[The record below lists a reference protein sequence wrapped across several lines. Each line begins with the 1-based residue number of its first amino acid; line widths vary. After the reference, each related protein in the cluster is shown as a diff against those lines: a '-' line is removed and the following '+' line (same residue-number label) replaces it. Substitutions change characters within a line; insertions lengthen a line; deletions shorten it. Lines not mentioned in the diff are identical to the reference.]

1 MSTNRERI
9 DNTIIKQPAVALER
23 GLLPGFQGK
32 YVVDQGWIAVVTEG
46 GSYKETLQPGH
57 HSLGRYKYNRDIK
70 MTNVNTKLQTLAVV
84 TNGEF
89 KVQQSVAGQM
99 PLVIDVDLS
108 LSVEYQV
115 SDPLRV
121 AMEIERP
128 VTALFDRVIQAT
140 RDAVAF
146 LSINEVR
153 TGGASIART
162 IQQNLQGML
171 LPKTIGIEV
180 SGVFITEIQ
189 ARDSGQDAL
198 AQTAYQNFQRLN
210 EWQVESYMTQ
220 NSQVTWQWLLINRPE
235 VAQMYIAQ
243 YGELA
248 KSMIDKGMLNTA
260 GFLTGPPGSSPTAA
274 GSGAMPGLLGGMP
287 GMPGAPGAAPQLPAP
302 AAPTLLDRM
311 KEERGMLGQMP
322 GAKVELRGG
331 VDRSNTPD
339 GSYVMRLEVPRTSGG
354 QLEIIFFCP
363 PSYPKEK
370 PSVDVLVNG
379 QPTPFQSSAL
389 NGWRGVE
396 YLVEVANDIRQRLG

>member
-1 MSTNRERI
+1 MTTNRERV
-9 DNTIIKQPAVALER
+9 DNTIIKQPAVALKR
-23 GLLPGFQGK
+23 GLIPGFQGR

-46 GSYKETLQPGH
+46 GSYKETLQPGD
-57 HSLGRYKYNRDIK
+57 HSLDRYKYNRDIK
-70 MTNVNTKLQTLAVV
+70 MTNVNTKIQTLAVV

-99 PLVIDVDLS
+99 PLIIDVDLS

-121 AMEIERP
+121 AMEFERP

-140 RDAVAF
+140 RDAVSF

-153 TGGASIART
+153 MGGASIART

-180 SGVFITEIQ
+180 FGVFITEIQ
-189 ARDSGQDAL
+189 PLNPGQDAL
-198 AQTAYQNFQRLN
+198 AQVAWNNYTAINDWQRDA
-210 EWQVESYMTQ
+210 YMTQ
-220 NSQVTWQWLLINRPE
+220 NSQVTWEWLLINRPE

-260 GFLTGPPGSSPTAA
+260 EFLTGPPGSSPTAA
-274 GSGAMPGLLGGMP
+274 DGNPP
-287 GMPGAPGAAPQLPAP
+287 P
-302 AAPTLLDRM
+302 PTLLDRM
-311 KEERGMLGQMP
+311 KEERGYLEKLP
-322 GAKVELRGG
+322 GARVELRGG

-354 QLEIIFFCP
+354 QLEIIFDCP
-363 PSYPKEK
+363 PGYPKAVSYTHLK
-370 PSVDVLVNG
+370 L
-379 QPTPFQSSAL
+379 PT
-389 NGWRGVE
+389 NR
-396 YLVEVANDIRQRLG
+396 EV

>member
-1 MSTNRERI
+1 MNTNRDRI

-23 GLLPGFQGK
+23 GLLPGFQGM

-57 HSLGRYKYNRDIK
+57 HSLGHYKYNRDIK

-89 KVQQSVAGQM
+89 KIQQSVAGQL
-99 PLVIDVDLS
+99 PLALDIDLG

-180 SGVFITEIQ
+180 FGVFIT
-189 ARDSGQDAL
+189 DA
-198 AQTAYQNFQRLN
+198 
-210 EWQVESYMTQ
+210 YMTQ
-220 NSQVTWQWLLINRPE
+220 NSQVTWEWLLINRPE

-260 GFLTGPPGSSPTAA
+260 EFLTGPPGSSPTAA
-274 GSGAMPGLLGGMP
+274 DGNPP
-287 GMPGAPGAAPQLPAP
+287 P
-302 AAPTLLDRM
+302 PTLLDRM
-311 KEERGMLGQMP
+311 KEERGYLEKLP
-322 GAKVELRGG
+322 GDRLLNLELPVRD
-331 VDRSNTPD
+331 DR
-339 GSYVMRLEVPRTSGG
+339 
-354 QLEIIFFCP
+354 
-363 PSYPKEK
+363 
-370 PSVDVLVNG
+370 
-379 QPTPFQSSAL
+379 
-389 NGWRGVE
+389 
-396 YLVEVANDIRQRLG
+396 

>member
-1 MSTNRERI
+1 MNTNRDRI

-23 GLLPGFQGK
+23 GLLPGFQGM

-57 HSLGRYKYNRDIK
+57 HSLGHYKYNRDIK

-89 KVQQSVAGQM
+89 KIQQSVAGQL
-99 PLVIDVDLS
+99 PLALDIDLG

-180 SGVFITEIQ
+180 FGVFIT
-189 ARDSGQDAL
+189 DA
-198 AQTAYQNFQRLN
+198 
-210 EWQVESYMTQ
+210 YMTQ
-220 NSQVTWQWLLINRPE
+220 NSQVTWEWLLINRPE

-260 GFLTGPPGSSPTAA
+260 EFLTGPPGSSPTAA
-274 GSGAMPGLLGGMP
+274 GSGAMSNLLGGMP
-287 GMPGAPGAAPQLPAP
+287 GMPGAPGSAPQLPAGGP

-311 KEERGMLGQMP
+311 KEERGYLEKLP
-322 GAKVELRGG
+322 GARVELRGG

-363 PSYPKEK
+363 PGYPKEK

-379 QPTPFQSSAL
+379 QPTPFQSAAL

-396 YLVEVANDIRQRLG
+396 YLTEVARDIRQRLG